1 MEKLIIKK
9 LDGGLRGLRNGT
21 KTIEEAKIMYFLEKL
36 LEVNEGLY
44 QDYYQEYNKIQKK
57 RKENCV

>member
-21 KTIEEAKIMYFLEKL
+21 KTIEQARIMYFLDKL
-36 LEVNEGLY
+36 QEVNEGLY
-44 QDYYQEYNKIQKK
+44 QDYYTAYNEIQKS
-57 RKENCV
+57 NQQ

>member
-21 KTIEEAKIMYFLEKL
+21 KTIEEARIMYFLGRL
-36 LEVNEGLY
+36 AEVNDGLY
-44 QDYYQEYNKIQKK
+44 QDYAKEYDKI
-57 RKENCV
+57 KENCV